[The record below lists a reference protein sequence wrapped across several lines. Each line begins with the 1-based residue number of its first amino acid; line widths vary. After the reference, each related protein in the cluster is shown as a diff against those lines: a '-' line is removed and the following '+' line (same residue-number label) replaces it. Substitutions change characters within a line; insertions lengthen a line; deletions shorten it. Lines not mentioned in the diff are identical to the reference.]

1 MRTTAKKKSQVPVH
15 HSNYILLRRDG
26 DNITTVD
33 PEFAELERKA
43 GLASAEHAANE
54 SMQTFVYSATLSKD
68 LQQNLKKRK
77 RFPGTGK
84 KAHKAI
90 STLGSYSVSVTIAAD
105 VKGLGHRAE
114 LGFFSAAAL

>member
-1 MRTTAKKKSQVPVH
+1 MRRLSSQNISPPEVLTI
-15 HSNYILLRRDG
+15 SILLCRDG
-26 DNITTVD
+26 DNVETVD

-43 GLASAEHAANE
+43 GLASAEQAINE

-84 KAHKAI
+84 KGHKAI
-90 STLGSYSVSVTIAAD
+90 STLGA
-105 VKGLGHRAE
+105 
-114 LGFFSAAAL
+114 